1 MKTSIV
7 AEPRVTWAHK
17 LKTGKL
23 KAEKI
28 KASKKGD
35 NVHSHLEKIFT
46 DIDDSEEENME

>member
-1 MKTSIV
+1 MKTPIV

-17 LKTGKL
+17 LKAGKL

-35 NVHSHLEKIFT
+35 NVHSQ
-46 DIDDSEEENME
+46 